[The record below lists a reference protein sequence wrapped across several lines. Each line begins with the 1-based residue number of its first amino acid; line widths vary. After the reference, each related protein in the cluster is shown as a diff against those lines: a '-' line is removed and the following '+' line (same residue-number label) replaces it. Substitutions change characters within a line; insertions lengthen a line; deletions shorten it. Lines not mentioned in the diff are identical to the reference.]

1 MDCEK
6 DIPLKR
12 PLVSDFQDPA
22 DFVSSMIE
30 FLKKADRSF
39 SVLTATT
46 SLRKVSPALVSLIV
60 SKKRKITLERV
71 DELSKLL
78 MLNSTEKTYF
88 KNWIERNGRKA
99 SAQQSKSDITS
110 YQRRDVGTHILND
123 WINVYVKDCFQL
135 PKVQKDPKLVYH
147 YLASYARPQRL
158 QGSIDFLL
166 REGYL
171 RKMMDGR
178 IVVETNLTVAD
189 PEVPSKKIRQF
200 HKGALGIARAAMD
213 LFPSTERIAN
223 TLVVPLNDKSYDELK
238 ALIRDFSEKIQD
250 FAARS
255 EEPGERIYQ
264 LIVNLS
270 PTGGKIE

>member
-1 MDCEK
+1 
-6 DIPLKR
+6 
-12 PLVSDFQDPA
+12 
-22 DFVSSMIE
+22 
-30 FLKKADRSF
+30 
-39 SVLTATT
+39 
-46 SLRKVSPALVSLIV
+46 
-60 SKKRKITLERV
+60 
-71 DELSKLL
+71 
-78 MLNSTEKTYF
+78 
-88 KNWIERNGRKA
+88 
-99 SAQQSKSDITS
+99 
-110 YQRRDVGTHILND
+110 
-123 WINVYVKDCFQL
+123 
-135 PKVQKDPKLVYH
+135 
-147 YLASYARPQRL
+147 
-158 QGSIDFLL
+158 
-166 REGYL
+166 
-171 RKMMDGR
+171 MMDGR